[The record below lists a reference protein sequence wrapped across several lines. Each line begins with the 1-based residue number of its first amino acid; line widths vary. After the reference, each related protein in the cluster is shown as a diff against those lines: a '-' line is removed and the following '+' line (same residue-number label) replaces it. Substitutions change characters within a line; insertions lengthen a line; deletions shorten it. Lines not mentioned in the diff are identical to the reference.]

1 MDTILIVDDDKDLR
15 FNLSHILQDGGYK
28 TTEVERGEQA
38 LLEIKER
45 SPDIVLLD
53 INLPD
58 ITGMEVLKRITKIS
72 PSFIGSVIIITAYG
86 DIKGAIDAMKLG
98 AFDYLTKPFNN
109 EELILTIE
117 KALKVKQLS
126 KEVETLKEKL
136 GDKINSE
143 KVMGTSSKINS
154 VLKKIDL
161 VAPTNMSVIIQGA
174 SGTGKE
180 VISKLIYQKSS
191 RKDKPFIPIDCG
203 AIPEN
208 LIESELFG
216 FEKGAFTGAD
226 KAKKGKIELAKKG
239 TLFLDEITNLSGSAQ
254 AKFLRALEE
263 REIHHLGGEK
273 PIKVDIRI
281 IAASNVDIL
290 DAIKQK
296 EFREDLYHRLN
307 EFKITLPLLQERKDD
322 IPILAKLFLENSNR
336 ELNKK
341 ITGFSTAAM
350 KKLLNYSWPG
360 NVRELRNLI
369 KKAVLLEDKKQIT
382 SEVLEFEEKE
392 QKNNSKKS
400 SINDH
405 VNKILEQEYTLK
417 DIMFGLN
424 IDIEREIIKK
434 VLEKINYNKSK
445 AAKILNIER
454 KTLYEKLKKLG
465 IEA

>member
-1 MDTILIVDDDKDLR
+1 MNKILIVDDDKDLR

-28 TTEVERGEQA
+28 TTEAERGEQA

-58 ITGMEVLKRITKIS
+58 ITGMEVLERITKIS

-239 TLFLDEITNLSGSAQ
+239 TLFLDEITNLSEPLKQ
-254 AKFLRALEE
+254 NFFVRLKREKFT
-263 REIHHLGGEK
+263 ISVG
-273 PIKVDIRI
+273 
-281 IAASNVDIL
+281 
-290 DAIKQK
+290 
-296 EFREDLYHRLN
+296 
-307 EFKITLPLLQERKDD
+307 
-322 IPILAKLFLENSNR
+322 
-336 ELNKK
+336 
-341 ITGFSTAAM
+341 
-350 KKLLNYSWPG
+350 
-360 NVRELRNLI
+360 
-369 KKAVLLEDKKQIT
+369 
-382 SEVLEFEEKE
+382 
-392 QKNNSKKS
+392 KN
-400 SINDH
+400 
-405 VNKILEQEYTLK
+405 Q
-417 DIMFGLN
+417 
-424 IDIEREIIKK
+424 
-434 VLEKINYNKSK
+434 
-445 AAKILNIER
+445 
-454 KTLYEKLKKLG
+454 
-465 IEA
+465 